1 MATAKGR
8 PQTRCS
14 PQTTTE
20 SWSVTCKVQA
30 QQAQGSSETC
40 QCQLPRCRAEAVPA
54 GGAGMAEEQRAAF
67 HVKISIADGRPSCW
81 SLQQTHPRKEPMGD
95 WRSGTE
101 PISILGLI
109 LGIGLA
115 LLLLG
120 VLGYTILKWYLRG
133 PAWHRPNFVFNLY
146 HIRLKSVEVELAPP
160 FTVSGSMSDMGS
172 GYMRFHDRN
181 M

>member
-1 MATAKGR
+1 MDPK
-8 PQTRCS
+8 P
-14 PQTTTE
+14 
-20 SWSVTCKVQA
+20 
-30 QQAQGSSETC
+30 
-40 QCQLPRCRAEAVPA
+40 
-54 GGAGMAEEQRAAF
+54 
-67 HVKISIADGRPSCW
+67 
-81 SLQQTHPRKEPMGD
+81 
-95 WRSGTE
+95 GTE

-120 VLGYTILKWYLRG
+120 ILGYTILKWYLRG

-146 HIRLKSVEVELAPP
+146 HIRSLKSVEVELAPP

>member
-1 MATAKGR
+1 MAGLD
-8 PQTRCS
+8 
-14 PQTTTE
+14 
-20 SWSVTCKVQA
+20 
-30 QQAQGSSETC
+30 
-40 QCQLPRCRAEAVPA
+40 LPKLFYMR
-54 GGAGMAEEQRAAF
+54 
-67 HVKISIADGRPSCW
+67 I
-81 SLQQTHPRKEPMGD
+81 
-95 WRSGTE
+95 E

-120 VLGYTILKWYLRG
+120 IFGYTVLKWYLRG
-133 PAWHRPNFVFNLY
+133 PGPNFVFNLY
-146 HIRLKSVEVELAPP
+146 HIRSLKSVEVELAPP